1 MRTITQRS
9 LLVLLLAFGS
19 LANAQEAK
27 EPAAQAEP
35 GMPKAGLTF
44 LDSKLFDSRLS
55 QELGTGKDKIEVEVS
70 GKVPLSAIPER
81 IDKWIVRVAEA
92 GSVEVRETQAVRT
105 RSLFGLLPMLFSA
118 FERASEERMLD
129 PAKDY
134 NATILYKRDAAGDTI
149 IDRIV
154 FTRKK
159 PE

>member
-1 MRTITQRS
+1 MRKMTQRG
-9 LLVLLLAFGS
+9 LLVLLLACGGS
-19 LANAQEAK
+19 AAAQETSH
-27 EPAAQAEP
+27 AEP
-35 GMPKAGLTF
+35 GVPKAGLTF

-55 QELGTGKDKIEVEVS
+55 QELGTGKDKVEVEVS

-81 IDKWIVRVAEA
+81 IDKWIVTVAES
-92 GSVEVRETQAVRT
+92 GSVEVRETQVQRT

-118 FERASEERMLD
+118 FERASEERMFA

-134 NATILYKRDAAGDTI
+134 NATILYKRDAGGDTI

-159 PE
+159 

>member
-1 MRTITQRS
+1 MKTINRWCRIA
-9 LLVLLLAFGS
+9 LCAAFPV
-19 LANAQEAK
+19 AAAAQDAK
-27 EPAAQAEP
+27 DPAAPAEAGVP
-35 GMPKAGLTF
+35 RQGLTF

-81 IDKWIVRVAEA
+81 IDKWVTRVAET
-92 GSVEVRETQAVRT
+92 GSVEVKETQALRT
-105 RSLFGLLPMLFSA
+105 RSLFGLIPMLFSA
-118 FERASEERMLD
+118 FERASEERQLE

-134 NATILYKRDAAGDTI
+134 NATILYKRDATGDTI

-159 PE
+159 PQ